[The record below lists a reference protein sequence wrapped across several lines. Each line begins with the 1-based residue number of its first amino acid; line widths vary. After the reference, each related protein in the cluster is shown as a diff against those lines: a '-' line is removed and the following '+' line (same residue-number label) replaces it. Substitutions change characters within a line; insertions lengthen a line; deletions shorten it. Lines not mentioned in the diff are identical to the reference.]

1 MDPALIIILLLVL
14 TASIIPAIIIP
25 ISVLNAKYR
34 DFVLQHSSAI
44 KELNNINGHYKFNI
58 IKNYDMK
65 HSYDNEKYYEMIS
78 PKDYLIYQLVDNQDD
93 IIDAMNDAY
102 GNKIM
107 YDKYWEDI
115 KEKCFFN
122 RYDTNDLPKNQKR
135 LSKIEKKCFYNLTK
149 NPQKEFSIHVYLELT
164 DLNKNRTFDAKS
176 NDFYSNQI
184 RSLIKRINNKRN
196 TFYLDQEIWNAIC
209 RVERGKVSN
218 KMRFAIY
225 ERDGHRCRICGSRLD
240 DLEIDH
246 IIPISKGGK
255 STMDNLQT
263 LCHRCNVRKGDSVDY

>member
-78 PKDYLIYQLVDNQDD
+78 PKDYLIYQLVDKQDD

-176 NDFYSNQI
+176 NDFYSSQI

-263 LCHRCNVRKGDSVDY
+263 LCHRCNVRKGDSV

>member
-44 KELNNINGHYKFNI
+44 KELNNINGHYKFNV

-78 PKDYLIYQLVDNQDD
+78 PKDYLIYQLVDKQDD

-122 RYDTNDLPKNQKR
+122 RYDINDLPKNQKR
-135 LSKIEKKCFYNLTK
+135 LSKIEKKYFYNLTK
-149 NPQKEFSIHVYLELT
+149 NPQKDFSIHVYLELT

-176 NDFYSNQI
+176 NVFYSNQI

-225 ERDGHRCRICGSRLD
+225 DRDGHRCRMCGCRFD

-246 IIPISKGGK
+246 IIPIAKGGK

-263 LCHRCNVRKGDSVDY
+263 LCHNCNKRKGSDIY

>member
-78 PKDYLIYQLVDNQDD
+78 PKDYLIYQLVDKQDD

-135 LSKIEKKCFYNLTK
+135 LSIIEKKCFYNLTK

-176 NDFYSNQI
+176 NVFYSNQI

-263 LCHRCNVRKGDSVDY
+263 LCHRCNVRKGDSV